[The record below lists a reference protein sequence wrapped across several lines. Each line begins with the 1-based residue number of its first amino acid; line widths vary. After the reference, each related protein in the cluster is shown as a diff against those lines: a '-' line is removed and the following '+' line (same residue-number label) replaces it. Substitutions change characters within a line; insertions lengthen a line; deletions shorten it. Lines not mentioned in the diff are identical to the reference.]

1 MAALAMPTCA
11 GSILRLITDAYKKA
25 ILTDHPANQPS
36 IQEPRKP
43 PPPPTPLEFPRLD
56 ASGTAN
62 PPALQKDDIVKL
74 FSSMP
79 RYGPGTNYIDAI
91 NLQITHDVGLN
102 QICPRGYLPPSSW
115 LTEPAP
121 AESSD
126 TLSTQ
131 DSNATSL
138 SHGAVTRH
146 HAVFHM
152 RAKELMLNNEAAF
165 AFLSRK
171 PQPTP
176 GPPVRIAYFRK
187 FWDHLSSVADYWDA
201 SLDEYITEKVETES
215 HRTTLRRMSRSGL
228 RNLSKSP
235 FRKRSQSPKRRSS
248 PSPEP
253 STRETYTGR
262 RIGCGKD
269 MPGLFL
275 EEAVGALV
283 ETVAWAFNCRVE
295 RPTTEPKLQIGA
307 LVLPIIH
314 TASVYRIPKER
325 QRARQGF
332 LEGPLMAIQCRETH
346 CFRRPDEEEGKSRG
360 EVLDMLRETGLALMI
375 AQRRMREGTTEM
387 PPGEGKWWVERKRWG
402 GGTGKLS

>member
-1 MAALAMPTCA
+1 
-11 GSILRLITDAYKKA
+11 
-25 ILTDHPANQPS
+25 
-36 IQEPRKP
+36 
-43 PPPPTPLEFPRLD
+43 
-56 ASGTAN
+56 
-62 PPALQKDDIVKL
+62 
-74 FSSMP
+74 MP
-79 RYGPGTNYIDAI
+79 RHGPGINYIDAL
-91 NLQITHDVGLN
+91 NLRIIHDVELN
-102 QICPRGYLPPSSW
+102 QICPKGYLPPSSW
-115 LTEPAP
+115 LTEPP
-121 AESSD
+121 ADSSD
-126 TLSTQ
+126 TLSSR

-138 SHGAVTRH
+138 SGGAVTRH

-152 RAKELMLNNEAAF
+152 RAKELLLNNEAAF

-171 PQPTP
+171 PQPSP

-187 FWDHLSSVADYWDA
+187 FWDHLSSVADFWDT
-201 SLDEYITEKVETES
+201 SLDEYITEKIERES
-215 HRTTLRRMSRSGL
+215 HRTTLRDMSRSGL

-253 STRETYTGR
+253 TIRETYTGR

-269 MPGLFL
+269 MPGIFR

-325 QRARQGF
+325 QRARQGI

-346 CFRRPDEEEGKSRG
+346 CFRREDEEEGRSTG

-375 AQRRMREGTTEM
+375 AQRRMREGTTEVS
-387 PPGEGKWWVERKRWG
+387 PGKGKWWVEQKRWG
-402 GGTGKLS
+402 GGTGKHS